1 MLLKPHIYW
10 LPGPWLGKL
19 SILARPRP
27 GDWLSDEVGGWRAAS
42 VHVVVSLLCD
52 LEEIELGLTEEADV
66 VQRNG
71 LRFIS
76 FPIEDYAVPASE
88 DTLRGLL
95 TELDGL
101 LTQGKNVGIHCRGGI
116 GRSSLVAACL
126 LVNSGLTVQES
137 FQLITKSRG
146 VTVPDTLDQREWVS
160 DFARVSPSASR

>member
-1 MLLKPHIYW
+1 MLLTPDIYW

-27 GDWLSDEVGGWRAAS
+27 GDWLRDEVEGWRAAS
-42 VHVVVSLLCD
+42 VHVVVSLLCN
-52 LEEIELGLTEEADV
+52 LEELELGLTEEADV

-76 FPIEDYAVPASE
+76 FPIEDYAVPSSE
-88 DTLRGLL
+88 DALRRLL
-95 TELDGL
+95 TDLDGL

-126 LVNSGLTVQES
+126 LVNCGLTVQES

-146 VTVPDTLDQREWVS
+146 VAVPDTLDQREWVS